1 MDFLNEYFKYENGL
15 TITGLTRELN
25 VFYVL
30 NLFNKES
37 KNVLVLANTLYE
49 ANLFYD
55 NLRTYT
61 DDVCLFPMDDFL
73 TSVAVAIS
81 PDLKIKRLET
91 LERIRTGNKCIV
103 VTNLMGYL
111 RFLPDMK
118 NTSNL
123 EFNLDKKTSIKRDD
137 ILELLDK
144 YGYIRESV
152 VTTTGE
158 YAVRGYIIDLFIIDE
173 EHPIR
178 IEFFGDDVDSIRY
191 FDENTQLSIKEI
203 DSIKIKPYTEVVSDS
218 NSSLC
223 DYMND
228 PWVLMV
234 NRDQIEVSYAKLVD
248 DINEYNEST
257 ESDKKHMYAWEDIS
271 YSHVMYLNSVN
282 DNDYGK
288 VLSFKSQEI
297 ENFNSNFELLG
308 KYCSKQLLGNKT
320 VILCLS
326 KENQFLA
333 SGIQHRDLCP
343 SSPVG

>member
-158 YAVRGYIIDLFIIDE
+158 YAVRGYIIDLFIIDD
-173 EHPIR
+173 
-178 IEFFGDDVDSIRY
+178 FKY
-191 FDENTQLSIKEI
+191 IK
-203 DSIKIKPYTEVVSDS
+203 
-218 NSSLC
+218 L
-223 DYMND
+223 
-228 PWVLMV
+228 
-234 NRDQIEVSYAKLVD
+234 
-248 DINEYNEST
+248 
-257 ESDKKHMYAWEDIS
+257 
-271 YSHVMYLNSVN
+271 
-282 DNDYGK
+282 
-288 VLSFKSQEI
+288 F
-297 ENFNSNFELLG
+297 
-308 KYCSKQLLGNKT
+308 
-320 VILCLS
+320 
-326 KENQFLA
+326 
-333 SGIQHRDLCP
+333 
-343 SSPVG
+343 